1 MWHITQDQKLK
12 ISIRKEARWISVGI
26 WAASIPVS
34 STSDIVLKWN
44 YWLHCHAYTV
54 YGVMLWKSVLS
65 HAGIIYG
72 VSYYYI
78 IYCLNRRAEGHLCWF
93 DLHHH
98 HCGSDS
104 ELLGT
109 VCESQH
115 FSSWVW
121 MKAGHSWGR
130 ESVCD
135 LSVWNM
141 TTCCFHTDHSA
152 SLRARDGYYVAFDHS
167 VASNRVWISLD
178 WIRLKYKDSGI
189 YLS

>member
-1 MWHITQDQKLK
+1 MWHITQGQKLK

-65 HAGIIYG
+65 HVGIIYG

-141 TTCCFHTDHSA
+141 TTCCLSYG
-152 SLRARDGYYVAFDHS
+152 SLSITESPRWLLCCIWSFGGLKTWSDSH
-167 VASNRVWISLD
+167 WIGLD
-178 WIRLKYKDSGI
+178 KI
-189 YLS
+189 